1 LEWDTSRGCA
11 LDFAPGGVTMKD
23 IVRVRSLHPYEKIKL
38 RRLKRQRRN
47 AVNSRNARVILLAIG
62 GRPNRVIAE
71 MVGCSVQWV
80 RQILHRFNNHGIDGI
95 TWYPWFQARG
105 PRVFTGEICEHI
117 AEIALSSPI
126 ALIGMSQWSVPK
138 LRQYLVEQRIVA
150 HISIRWLGE
159 ILRRYKVRLR
169 RTKTWK
175 ESTDPLFARKYRAIR
190 RLYRHRPAD
199 GRRLCIDEFGPLNL
213 LPRHGHCRTGP
224 GKHVQRLRATYNRH
238 QGVRHFLA
246 YYDLETDR
254 LYGRFTE
261 HKKTKDFLSFLS
273 WVRRRYPR
281 WQTLHMVMDNYGPHI
296 TGTILEWAKSH
307 NVRVYLTPTNGSWLN
322 RIESQ
327 FTALKKFA
335 LQPSDYRSHE
345 EQQAAIES
353 YLTWRNRARDLSI
366 TAWDQYKREEST
378 KAA

>member
-1 LEWDTSRGCA
+1 
-11 LDFAPGGVTMKD
+11 MKD
-23 IVRVRSLHPYEKIKL
+23 RVRVRSLRPYEKIKL
-38 RRLKRQRRN
+38 RRLKRLRRN
-47 AVNSRNARVILLAIG
+47 AVNGRNARMIMLAVG
-62 GRPNRVIAE
+62 GQPNRAVAE
-71 MVGCSVQWV
+71 MIGCSMQWV
-80 RQILHRFNNHGIDGI
+80 RQIIHRFNDDGIDGI
-95 TWYPWFQARG
+95 TWYPWFQVRAARE
-105 PRVFTGEICEHI
+105 FTADICEHI

-126 ALIGMSQWSVPK
+126 ALIGMTQWSVPK
-138 LRQYLVEQRIVA
+138 LRQYLVEQKVVA

-190 RLYRHRPAD
+190 HLYRHRPAN

-213 LPRHGHCRTGP
+213 LPRHGHCRQGP
-224 GKHVQRLRATYNRH
+224 GKRVERLRATYDRH

-261 HKKTKDFLSFLS
+261 HKKTKDFLSFLRWIRS
-273 WVRRRYPR
+273 RYPR
-281 WQTLHMVMDNYGPHI
+281 SQTLHMVMDNYGPHI
-296 TGTILEWAKSH
+296 TDTVLAWAKSH

-335 LQPSDYRSHE
+335 MQPSDYRSHE

-366 TAWDQYKREEST
+366 TAWNQYKRESA